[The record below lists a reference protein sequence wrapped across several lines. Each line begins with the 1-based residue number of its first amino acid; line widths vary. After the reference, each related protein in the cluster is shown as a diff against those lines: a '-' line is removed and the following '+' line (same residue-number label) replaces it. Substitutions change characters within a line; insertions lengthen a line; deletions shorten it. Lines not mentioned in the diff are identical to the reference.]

1 MAIRDQDSDD
11 DSPYAVARR
20 IIAERFED
28 KLSKREKGNTTVV
41 ERPIDQ
47 SNPEFSSFDEVGTG
61 GGSRVDSTIN
71 PLADIS
77 DEELRKAYDRGEST
91 GETTIHGYSYPLGD
105 IAGELDR
112 RYQVELRDEAEKN
125 KPLEQGQL
133 DLGPGLTK
141 NPSLLDRINALPP
154 EDEKAG

>member
-1 MAIRDQDSDD
+1 MAIRDQDSE

-28 KLSKREKGNTTVV
+28 RLSKKEKGNTTVV
-41 ERPIDQ
+41 ERPIE

-61 GGSRVDSTIN
+61 GGSGVDSTVN
-71 PLADIS
+71 PLAKIP
-77 DEELRKAYDRGEST
+77 DEELRKAFDRGENT
-91 GETTIHGYSYPLGD
+91 GETTIHGYSYALGD

-112 RYQVELRDEAEKN
+112 RYQAELRAEAEKN

-133 DLGPGLTK
+133 DLGTGMPK